1 MEQSPVKPPKTF
13 TVSEANALLPDI
25 SRLIRELQ
33 VLQGSIVQ
41 TSEQRDEMTRKVA
54 AGNGYPIQQLR
65 SQIEET
71 TARQLKLIEGYQR
84 ALKEL
89 EDLGAVLKD
98 VNVGLID
105 FYSIRG
111 NELIFLCWKLGEDRI
126 RFWHSLEDGFAGR
139 LPLD

>member
-1 MEQSPVKPPKTF
+1 MEQSPVKPPKTL
-13 TVSEANALLPDI
+13 TISEANALLPDVN
-25 SRLIRELQ
+25 RLLRDLQ
-33 VLQGSIVQ
+33 ALQGSIVK
-41 TSEQRDEMTRKVA
+41 TSEQRDEMTRKVT

-65 SQIEET
+65 VQIEET
-71 TARQLKLIEGYQR
+71 AARQLKLIEGYQR

-98 VNVGLID
+98 VNLGLID
-105 FYSIRG
+105 FYSILN